1 MKIKYKSCDGE
12 SIIEEE
18 IEKIEFYD
26 NEIQCTRAGSKEV
39 FTFNDVSNIYWIKA
53 KEVE

>member
-26 NEIQCTRAGSKEV
+26 NEIQL
-39 FTFNDVSNIYWIKA
+39 DWIK
-53 KEVE
+53 KECSHYQSIWEFKE